1 MRSRSAGKPAPQ
13 CLKLKKKIS
22 DLGAFLVQL
31 FCYPVNRNAAREV
44 GKMRG
49 YYSTTGFWGLVDGSY
64 RLFASEE
71 DYYDSMTD
79 EE

>member
-1 MRSRSAGKPAPQ
+1 M
-13 CLKLKKKIS
+13 
-22 DLGAFLVQL
+22 VQL
-31 FCYPVNRNAAREV
+31 FCYPVKRNARQNTAREV
-44 GKMRG
+44 RKMRG
-49 YYSTTGFWGLVDGSY
+49 YYSTTGFWGLVNGSY

>member
-1 MRSRSAGKPAPQ
+1 M
-13 CLKLKKKIS
+13 
-22 DLGAFLVQL
+22 VQL
-31 FCYPVNRNAAREV
+31 FCYPVNRNATREV
-44 GKMRG
+44 KKMRG

>member
-1 MRSRSAGKPAPQ
+1 MVII
-13 CLKLKKKIS
+13 LTDLIIS
-22 DLGAFLVQL
+22 DPGKTLGQHS
-31 FCYPVNRNAAREV
+31 CYLIIRNAKQNATREV
-44 GKMRG
+44 RKMRG
-49 YYSTTGFWGLVDGSY
+49 YYSTTGFWGLVAGSY

>member
-1 MRSRSAGKPAPQ
+1 MQ
-13 CLKLKKKIS
+13 KKIS
-22 DLGAFLVQL
+22 NPGAFLVQH
-31 FCYPVNRNAAREV
+31 FCYPINRNARQNAAREAR
-44 GKMRG
+44 KMRG

>member
-1 MRSRSAGKPAPQ
+1 MQDKTQPGRS
-13 CLKLKKKIS
+13 
-22 DLGAFLVQL
+22 
-31 FCYPVNRNAAREV
+31 E
-44 GKMRG
+44 KMRG
-49 YYSTTGFWGLVDGSY
+49 YYSTTGFWGLVNGSY

>member
-1 MRSRSAGKPAPQ
+1 
-13 CLKLKKKIS
+13 
-22 DLGAFLVQL
+22 
-31 FCYPVNRNAAREV
+31 
-44 GKMRG
+44 MRG

-64 RLFASEE
+64 RLFASEK